1 MSRQVLVLA
10 VLSVLSVAV
19 VAAQQHPQSV
29 TPLTA
34 TVQDTFTRNLAG
46 GNTVVNQV
54 TGNFYRDA
62 QGRTRTERQN
72 LVTVQD
78 PVAHTLTVMD
88 LTAGIARQF
97 TAPQAAAA
105 ATGQSMSAMLG
116 KSSGTDL
123 GVQSIQGV
131 PARGTQLTSVLPVG
145 AVGNL
150 LPIKQ
155 VAEFWVSDSLNLTV
169 MEKTDDALQGE
180 HVQIYT
186 NIVPGAAVASS
197 LFTVPSNMQLVQVA
211 SAPLPQGFSKLPGH

>member
-1 MSRQVLVLA
+1 MSRQVLVFA
-10 VLSVLSVAV
+10 VLFTISVGLA
-19 VAAQQHPQSV
+19 AAQQHPQSV

-46 GNTVVNQV
+46 GNAVVNQV

-78 PVAHTLTVMD
+78 PAAHTLTIID
-88 LTAGIARQF
+88 LTAGVARQF
-97 TAPQAAAA
+97 TAPQGTA
-105 ATGQSMSAMLG
+105 GGPSMSAALG
-116 KSSGTDL
+116 KNSGKDL

-131 PARGTQLTSVLPVG
+131 PARGTRLTSVLPVG

-150 LPIKQ
+150 LPITQ
-155 VAEFWVSDSLNLTV
+155 VAEFWVSDSLNLIV

-180 HVQIYT
+180 HVQVYT
-186 NIVPGAAVASS
+186 NIVAGAAVAPS
-197 LFTVPSNMQLVQVA
+197 LFTVPSSMQLVQVA
-211 SAPLPQGFSKLPGH
+211 PAPLPQGFSKLPGR